1 MSRDIVITGK
11 VEAYPGSG
19 GSGTVKFENIQGSPY
34 DNTNLRNA
42 LNAKENNDTQKIKE
56 FFESHEDFGYKF
68 LISIAN
74 KPVTEVTEYVEL
86 ILREFALHSP
96 VAMVPY
102 DVGKM
107 ALILKVNDPT
117 SGETFRCLIPSI
129 GQILSVSM
137 VDASGLVKF
146 AYRYIGDDGETAR
159 WGKIEGNIEDQSDL
173 GENFLDTESNIK
185 NSEIEALFG

>member
-19 GSGTVKFENIQGSPY
+19 GRGAAWGGITGNINDQT
-34 DNTNLRNA
+34 DLRNV
-42 LNAKENNDTQKIKE
+42 LSTKENNDTQKIKE

-74 KPVTEVTEYVEL
+74 KPVTEVADYVEL
-86 ILREFALHSP
+86 VLQEFALHAP

-107 ALILKVNDPT
+107 ALILKVNEPT

-146 AYRYIGDDGETAR
+146 AYRFIGDDGETAK
-159 WGKIEGNIEDQSDL
+159 WGKIEGNIEDQTDL
-173 GENFLDTESNIK
+173 GENFVDSESNIK
-185 NSEIEALFG
+185 RQEIEALFG

>member
-11 VEAYPGSG
+11 VEAYPGSAG
-19 GSGTVKFENIQGSPY
+19 GKTSWGNITGNINDQL
-34 DNTNLRNA
+34 DLKNA
-42 LNAKENNDTQKIKE
+42 LSTKENNDTQKIKE

-74 KPVTEVTEYVEL
+74 KPVTEVADYVEL
-86 ILREFALHSP
+86 VLQEFALHSP

-107 ALILKVNDPT
+107 ALILKVNEPT

-129 GQILSVSM
+129 GQILSVSL

-146 AYRYIGDDGETAR
+146 AYKYIGDDGETAK
-159 WGKIEGNIEDQSDL
+159 WGNITGNIDDQSDL
-173 GENFLDTESNIK
+173 GENFVDSESNIK
-185 NSEIEALFG
+185 RSEIEALFG